1 MELESVVHHWTHSIS
16 DRDYVERCQLN
27 DLKYN
32 MLAPGVWY
40 DCECSAAAKAGGAG
54 RVRAQFTGG
63 LCRCKNFSASYPWSP
78 PLGHTAE
85 EVRDGCLDVCLILSH
100 VCLLFGYFVYFLDYW

>member
-1 MELESVVHHWTHSIS
+1 MVPQ
-16 DRDYVERCQLN
+16 QLN

-40 DCECSAAAKAGGAG
+40 DCECSAAAKANGG
-54 RVRAQFTGG
+54 RSVRAQFSGG
-63 LCRCKNFSASYPWSP
+63 LCRCKSLSAAYPWSP

-85 EVRDGCLDVCLILSH
+85 EVRDDGLPFWI
-100 VCLLFGYFVYFLDYW
+100 FVFFLDLSWHVFGHFFTCVRGSLCTLLAVLFTVKNVG